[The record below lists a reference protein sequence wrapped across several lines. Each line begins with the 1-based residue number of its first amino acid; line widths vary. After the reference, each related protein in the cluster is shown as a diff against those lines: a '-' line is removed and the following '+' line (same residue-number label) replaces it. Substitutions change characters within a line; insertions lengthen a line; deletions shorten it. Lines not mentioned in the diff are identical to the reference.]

1 MGCDG
6 GTIPR
11 RDEMVRVKKKAEQK
25 DKVAELDAKWKRC
38 AITQEPLHPPIMACE
53 IGKLYNKESA
63 LELLLDRTKFECA
76 SSFSHLR
83 GFKDLKELN
92 LTENPAYEKP
102 ENEKGDGYI
111 DTNIAPYSCPIV
123 GIEMNGKHR
132 FSVLWKCGCVLSERA
147 NKEVKGQNCHKCGTP
162 FRPEDIVIL
171 NGTEEEIDELYKRM
185 EAKRLQAKLDKKSKK
200 AQKHKAPEAAA
211 GSASQETESATSS
224 KVSRIEPSSSQNG
237 LTNGTSSHTSKLTN
251 GKVDYKS
258 RHMNG
263 KTEDSKKPKPNG
275 SIQDNPNASTVFK
288 SLFTTSHKAKNQQ
301 NAHWVTFNPQYN

>member
-11 RDEMVRVKKKAEQK
+11 RDELVRVKKKAEQK

-38 AITQEPLHPPIMACE
+38 AISQEPLRPPIMACE
-53 IGKLYNKESA
+53 LGKLYNKECV

-102 ENEKGDGYI
+102 KNEKGDGYI
-111 DTNIAPYSCPIV
+111 DTNIAPYICPVV

-147 NKEVKGQNCHKCGTP
+147 NKEVKGQICHKCGSP
-162 FRPEDIVIL
+162 YSQEDIVIL
-171 NGTEEEIDELYKRM
+171 NGTHDEVDDLYKRM
-185 EAKRLQAKLDKKSKK
+185 EARRLQAKLEKKSKK
-200 AQKHKAPEAAA
+200 AKKHKAPEAAA
-211 GSASQETESATSS
+211 GSASQETESASSS
-224 KVSRIEPSSSQNG
+224 KMSRIESGTSQYS
-237 LTNGTSSHTSKLTN
+237 LTDGKSSHTSKLTN
-251 GKVDYKS
+251 GNMDYKS
-258 RHMNG
+258 RRVNG
-263 KTEDSKKPKPNG
+263 KTEEAKKTKTGG
-275 SIQDNPNASTVFK
+275 SVQDNPNASKVYK
-288 SLFTTSHKAKNQQ
+288 SLFTTSDLAKNQQ
-301 NAHWVTFNPQYN
+301 SAHWVTFNPQYN

>member
-11 RDEMVRVKKKAEQK
+11 RDELVRVKKKAEQK

-38 AITQEPLHPPIMACE
+38 AITQEPLRQPIMACE
-53 IGKLYNKESA
+53 LGKLYNKECV

-102 ENEKGDGYI
+102 KNEKGDGYI
-111 DTNIAPYSCPIV
+111 DTNIAPYICPVV

-132 FSVLWKCGCVLSERA
+132 FSVLWKCGCVLSDRA
-147 NKEVKGQNCHKCGTP
+147 NKEVKGQICHKCGAP
-162 FRPEDIVIL
+162 FSPEDIVIL
-171 NGTEEEIDELYKRM
+171 NGTEEEVDELYKRM
-185 EAKRLQAKLDKKSKK
+185 EARRLQAKLEKKSKK
-200 AQKHKAPEAAA
+200 AQKHKVPEAAA
-211 GSASQETESATSS
+211 GSASQEFESATAS
-224 KVSRIEPSSSQNG
+224 KLSRIEPGTSQNG
-237 LTNGTSSHTSKLTN
+237 LTNGTSSHISKLAN
-251 GKVDYKS
+251 GKADS
-258 RHMNG
+258 RSRRMNG
-263 KTEDSKKPKPNG
+263 KTEEAKKPKNG
-275 SIQDNPNASTVFK
+275 GSVQDNPKASKVYK
-288 SLFTTSHKAKNQQ
+288 SLFTTSDLAKNQQ